1 MHSKPYKVPAQ
12 NYSDLFNEFTVMSSG
27 YFLFLFTDY
36 IDDPVMSDHAG
47 WALVGLLAF
56 NIIINGIQIIIMTG
70 SIDAVDAVKA
80 RSVGAD
86 DYCAKTSDCAPLIE
100 AVKKLL

>member
-12 NYSDLFNEFTVMSSG
+12 NYSDLFNEFTVMASG

-36 IDDPVMSDHAG
+36 IDDPVMSDHVG

-70 SIDAVDAVKA
+70 KHIVF
-80 RSVGAD
+80 
-86 DYCAKTSDCAPLIE
+86 
-100 AVKKLL
+100 KLKLFYLRWLFKRLTK

>member
-70 SIDAVDAVKA
+70 KHIVF
-80 RSVGAD
+80 
-86 DYCAKTSDCAPLIE
+86 
-100 AVKKLL
+100 KLKLFYLRWLFKRLTK

>member
-1 MHSKPYKVPAQ
+1 MTQTLYLSYVLHSKPYKVPAQ

-36 IDDPVMSDHAG
+36 LDDPVMSDHAG

-70 SIDAVDAVKA
+70 KHIVF
-80 RSVGAD
+80 
-86 DYCAKTSDCAPLIE
+86 
-100 AVKKLL
+100 KLKLFYLRWLFKRLTK